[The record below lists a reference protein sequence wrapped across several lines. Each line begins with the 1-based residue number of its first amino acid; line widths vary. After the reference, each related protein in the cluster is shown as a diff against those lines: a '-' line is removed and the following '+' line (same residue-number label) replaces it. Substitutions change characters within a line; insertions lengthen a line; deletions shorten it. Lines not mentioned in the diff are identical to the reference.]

1 MRFMIL
7 GKATAVSEAGVLLD
21 AEIEVRQLCQLE
33 DREPGVWVDCFRETT
48 SAHHMNLGA
57 GGAA

>member
-1 MRFMIL
+1 MRLMIL

-21 AEIEVRQLCQLE
+21 
-33 DREPGVWVDCFRETT
+33 CFRETA
-48 SAHHMNLGA
+48 SAHHRNLGA